1 MINMRRSIISI
12 VFAALCT
19 QLIGGCTSSLWD
31 NKPPPSPA
39 LPGAVIGAAG
49 GALIGSLA
57 GSAPAGAVIGSI
69 WGGTLGAVLACKR
82 TLVEDLLYNGVQV
95 IRVGDDV
102 KIILPSDRF
111 FYPQSS
117 NFNPNYFPLLNEVAL
132 LLDSFDKISVRIAA
146 YSGDSG
152 DWRRN
157 LALTRVQAR
166 TMMNYFVNA
175 GIDARLIYAVGC
187 GNAMPIAPED
197 SAVGQSMNRRVE
209 ITLRKLE
216 FEPLV

>member
-1 MINMRRSIISI
+1 MINMRGSIISI
-12 VFAALCT
+12 VFVLCT
-19 QLIGGCTSSLWD
+19 QLIGGCTSSVW
-31 NKPPPSPA
+31 NNTPPPSPA
-39 LPGAVIGAAG
+39 FPGAVIGAAG

-57 GSAPAGAVIGSI
+57 GSAPMGAAIGGI
-69 WGGTLGAVLACKR
+69 WGGALGAVLVCKR

-117 NFNPNYFPLLNEVAL
+117 NLNPNYFPLLSEVAE

-146 YSGDSG
+146 YSGDEG

-157 LALTRVQAR
+157 LSLTRLQAH
-166 TMMNYFVNA
+166 TMLNYFVNA
-175 GIDARLIYAVGC
+175 GIDARLVYAVGC
-187 GNAMPIAPED
+187 GNAMPIATEE